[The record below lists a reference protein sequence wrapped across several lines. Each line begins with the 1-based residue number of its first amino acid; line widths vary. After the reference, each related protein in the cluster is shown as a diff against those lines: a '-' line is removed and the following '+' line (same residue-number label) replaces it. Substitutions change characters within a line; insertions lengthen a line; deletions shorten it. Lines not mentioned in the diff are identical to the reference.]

1 MAPSSNSSSQS
12 RRLVPNNADWDMSFD
27 MNDPDISQSST
38 PPSAILG
45 RNGPVLRHSAEKYR
59 PGFPRPPRDTS
70 AEINLSTMANAF
82 PDFSQNYEQSTLT
95 NRDGARNPSHSST
108 TKSRGS
114 RMASQSSAGY
124 EEEDTFNR
132 IPVYLDGNRVR
143 YSPAMARRQSNSQKE
158 NSIQNAHN
166 AQLRQSSAMS
176 HAEKSSVTASASHNS
191 HTSRTKAVP
200 KYKASQPPTAEET
213 ARSGS
218 TESVRVIGGKR
229 QSLAHMHARA
239 GNETNDSRLSEE
251 RPPTLDLTARN
262 TRFSSITVPKTRKQ
276 GNQTKPN
283 LSHGSEGSKDM
294 GKSNTKPKVQSSYK
308 TFPSPAPGISQPT
321 VTISKV
327 PAVNEL
333 LSGVYEDGTPIFHS
347 SSKSRASRFVTGS
360 AYQEQTN
367 EDVDELDVP
376 HNEKELL
383 LSISLLQ
390 DKVAGLEKGQAK
402 SENVIRDLQLQKHTL
417 ESEKAQIRRRQRSD
431 SALGTEDDG
440 SDSGD
445 GLSVA
450 HRKLLVERNR
460 LESQVWGFEKQ
471 LEKLQRDA
479 ATAETT
485 IKNISSERDN
495 AVSQLGVAYFTMEGL
510 KASNQVLSE
519 ENKDL
524 KALIAHLTKTAAV
537 SNLNGGH
544 SLVAIDGSSDEK
556 RHSDLKNAPQV
567 SEAVNKVNLPRL
579 KKEAT
584 QMRSTSGSKAT
595 TIDAAKQV
603 EDGPN
608 PTDND
613 SSVLSH
619 YSSESVSDTGS
630 VRRHNIF
637 KNGPANVSKK
647 GREAATSQDDG
658 SDCSSNDLTYLSFD
672 GDESIQKVRKSLEQE
687 RVARKERQLKKTNPT
702 LQPSRD
708 MNLPNHEP
716 SATSNGSNR
725 HALHRDELTSAF
737 IIPDITIRQP
747 VNQVKSVTDAELHMP
762 SRNSNIEPLEIP
774 ESLPAQD
781 DTKSTRRIKVQ
792 KPIPV
797 SERNLD
803 IAPYEE
809 EPTLRPSQPPAVALA
824 KVLRGLEDELAQVK
838 LKLSKYQAMYN
849 KAESA
854 ISRRQ
859 RKQIHA
865 KIQSLVQEVD
875 VKSDHIY
882 NLYDVL
888 EGQKENGQEMSQ
900 EELELTLSS
909 IGLDLSSVELDGSNE
924 PEAAWEGIESTT
936 S

>member
-1 MAPSSNSSSQS
+1 MSQ
-12 RRLVPNNADWDMSFD
+12 
-27 MNDPDISQSST
+27 
-38 PPSAILG
+38 
-45 RNGPVLRHSAEKYR
+45 
-59 PGFPRPPRDTS
+59 
-70 AEINLSTMANAF
+70 
-82 PDFSQNYEQSTLT
+82 
-95 NRDGARNPSHSST
+95 
-108 TKSRGS
+108 
-114 RMASQSSAGY
+114 
-124 EEEDTFNR
+124 
-132 IPVYLDGNRVR
+132 
-143 YSPAMARRQSNSQKE
+143 
-158 NSIQNAHN
+158 
-166 AQLRQSSAMS
+166 
-176 HAEKSSVTASASHNS
+176 AEKSSVNASASHNS
-191 HTSRTKAVP
+191 HISKTKAPP
-200 KYKASQPPTAEET
+200 KYKTSGPPPAEET

-218 TESVRVIGGKR
+218 TESIRAIGGKR

-239 GNETNDSRLSEE
+239 SNETHDLRLSEE
-251 RPPTLDLTARN
+251 RPPTLDLTAKN

-276 GNQTKPN
+276 GNQTKLNP
-283 LSHGSEGSKDM
+283 SHGSEGSNDM
-294 GKSNTKPKVQSSYK
+294 GKSNTKPKVQSSFNS
-308 TFPSPAPGISQPT
+308 FPSSVPGMSQPT

-333 LSGVYEDGTPIFHS
+333 LSGVYDDGTPIFHS
-347 SSKSRASRFVTGS
+347 GSKSRASRFVTGS
-360 AYQEQTN
+360 AYRERTN

-390 DKVAGLEKGQAK
+390 DKVAGLEKGQAE

-431 SALGTEDDG
+431 SALGTDDDG

-445 GLSVA
+445 GLSAA
-450 HRKLLVERNR
+450 HRKLLIERNR
-460 LESQVWGFEKQ
+460 RSQTSHDKRLVSYRFNVGLESQVWNFEKQ

-510 KASNQVLSE
+510 KTTNEVLSE

-524 KALIAHLTKTAAV
+524 KALVARLTKTAAL
-537 SNLNGGH
+537 SNLNGDHPSVG
-544 SLVAIDGSSDEK
+544 IDSGSDKK
-556 RHSDLKNAPQV
+556 RHSNLINAPQI
-567 SEAVNKVNLPRL
+567 SEAANKVNLPGL
-579 KKEAT
+579 KREAT

-595 TIDAAKQV
+595 TTDAAKQV

-613 SSVLSH
+613 NSVLSH
-619 YSSESVSDTGS
+619 YSNESVSDTGS
-630 VRRHNIF
+630 VRKHNIF
-637 KNGPANVSKK
+637 KNEPANISKRS
-647 GREAATSQDDG
+647 REAAASQDDG
-658 SDCSSNDLTYLSFD
+658 SDYSSNDLTYLSFD
-672 GDESIQKVRKSLEQE
+672 GDASIQKVRKSLEQE
-687 RVARKERQLKKTNPT
+687 RIARKERQLKKTNT
-702 LQPSRD
+702 TQHPSRD

-716 SATSNGSNR
+716 SATSNPSSR
-725 HALHRDELTSAF
+725 HSLPRDELTSAF

-747 VNQVKSVTDAELHMP
+747 LDQVKSVTEAELHMP
-762 SRNSNIEPLEIP
+762 SQNSNIEPLEIP
-774 ESLPAQD
+774 ESLPVQD

-792 KPIPV
+792 KPVPV
-797 SERNLD
+797 SERKLD
-803 IAPYEE
+803 TAPYEE
-809 EPTLRPSQPPAVALA
+809 EPTIRPSQPPAVALA
-824 KVLRGLEDELAQVK
+824 KVLKGLEDELAQVK

-849 KAESA
+849 KTDSA

-924 PEAAWEGIESTT
+924 PEVAWEGIESTT

>member
-12 RRLVPNNADWDMSFD
+12 RRSVPDNVDSDASFD
-27 MNDPDISQSST
+27 INDPNISRSST
-38 PPSAILG
+38 PILG
-45 RNGPVLRHSAEKYR
+45 RNGPVLRHSAERYR

-70 AEINLSTMANAF
+70 EEINLSTMANAF
-82 PDFSQNYEQSTLT
+82 PDFSQNYEQSNLT
-95 NRDGARNPSHSST
+95 NRDGARNPSNSST
-108 TKSRGS
+108 IKSRGS
-114 RMASQSSAGY
+114 RPASQSSAGY

-132 IPVYLDGNRVR
+132 IQVYPNGNRIH
-143 YSPAMARRQSNSQKE
+143 P
-158 NSIQNAHN
+158 
-166 AQLRQSSAMS
+166 RQSSAIS
-176 HAEKSSVTASASHNS
+176 HAGRSSVNSSASYNS
-191 HTSRTKAVP
+191 HTSRTKAPP
-200 KYKASQPPTAEET
+200 KYKASQPPPAEET

-218 TESVRVIGGKR
+218 AESVRAIGGKR

-239 GNETNDSRLSEE
+239 GNETNGSRLSEE

-262 TRFSSITVPKTRKQ
+262 TRFSSITIPKTRKQ
-276 GNQTKPN
+276 GNSTKVN
-283 LSHGSEGSKDM
+283 TSQASEGSKDM
-294 GKSNTKPKVQSSYK
+294 GKSNTKPKVQSSYS
-308 TFPSPAPGISQPT
+308 TFPPSVPGMSQPT

-333 LSGVYEDGTPIFHS
+333 VSGVYEDGTQIFHS

-360 AYQEQTN
+360 AIQERTN
-367 EDVDELDVP
+367 EDVDDLDVP

-383 LSISLLQ
+383 LSISLLR
-390 DKVAGLEKGQAK
+390 DKVARLEWGQAE
-402 SENVIRDLQLQKHTL
+402 SENLIRDLQLQKHTL
-417 ESEKAQIRRRQRSD
+417 EIEKTQVRRRQRSD
-431 SALGTEDDG
+431 SAIGTDDDG
-440 SDSGD
+440 SDYGD

-450 HRKLLVERNR
+450 YRKLLIERNR
-460 LESQVWGFEKQ
+460 LESQVWDFEKQ

-479 ATAETT
+479 AIAETT

-510 KASNQVLSE
+510 KTSNEALSE
-519 ENKDL
+519 ENKSL
-524 KALIAHLTKTAAV
+524 KALVARLTNTAAV
-537 SNLNGGH
+537 PDLNGGN
-544 SLVAIDGSSDEK
+544 SSVVIDSSSDQK
-556 RHSDLKNAPQV
+556 RHSSLTNAPQV
-567 SEAVNKVNLPRL
+567 SEAVNKVNLPGP
-579 KKEAT
+579 KKEAS

-595 TIDAAKQV
+595 TIDTAKQV

-608 PTDND
+608 RTDNNI
-613 SSVLSH
+613 SILSH

-630 VRRHNIF
+630 VRKHKIF
-637 KNGPANVSKK
+637 KNGPSNVPKK
-647 GREAATSQDDG
+647 GREVAASQDDG

-687 RVARKERQLKKTNPT
+687 RIARKERQLKKTNPT
-702 LQPSRD
+702 LQSSRD

-716 SATSNGSNR
+716 SATSGRS
-725 HALHRDELTSAF
+725 HRNSLPGDELTSAF

-747 VNQVKSVTDAELHMP
+747 LDQVKSVPDGKLHIP
-762 SRNSNIEPLEIP
+762 SQNSNIEPLEIP

-797 SERNLD
+797 SERKLD
-803 IAPYEE
+803 VAPYEE
-809 EPTLRPSQPPAVALA
+809 EPTIRPSQPPAVALA
-824 KVLRGLEDELAQVK
+824 KVLKGLEDELAQVK

-865 KIQSLVQEVD
+865 KIQTLVQEVD

-909 IGLDLSSVELDGSNE
+909 IGLDLSSIELDGSNE
-924 PEAAWEGIESTT
+924 PEVAWEGIESTT